1 MRTILTFIAAG
12 IFTSAAFAQSST
24 LPDRDSAV
32 VAEVNGDKLTAADL
46 EQQEASK
53 LLQSRY
59 AYYEIQRKALDELID
74 QHLLEIEARKQHL
87 TVDQLMDREV
97 NAKLPHDA
105 TDDQLQVYYEGLET
119 DKPFDQEMK
128 EKIKQHIHDA
138 RVTKAKAAY
147 LKVLRSQA
155 RIMVE
160 LAPPA
165 ASVDLAGAQLLGSK
179 DAPVV
184 LVEFADYQCPYCQ
197 KVHPD
202 LVKLQ
207 KEFGDKLAIAF
218 KDFPLPMHPFAEKA
232 AEAARCAGVQGKF
245 WEFHDKL
252 FIDKKFE
259 PADLKQQASSLQL
272 NTVQFDACLDSGSE
286 AAAVQRDAGE
296 GKRLGLTG
304 TPSFFANGHFFS
316 GAVTYDALRDM
327 VAQQLKAS
335 QQLKAADSSKAS
347 QSSIAG
353 TSPTES
359 SLR

>member
-1 MRTILTFIAAG
+1 MRIILTILAAG
-12 IFTSAAFAQSST
+12 MFVSAAAAQSPT
-24 LPDRDSAV
+24 LADGDTAV
-32 VAEVNGDKLTAADL
+32 VADVNGEKLTMADL
-46 EQQEASK
+46 EQQEGSK

-59 AYYEIQRKALDELID
+59 SYYEAERKALDDLID
-74 QHLLEIEARKQHL
+74 QHLLESEATKLHL
-87 TVDQLMDREV
+87 TVDQLLDHEV
-97 NAKLPHDA
+97 NAKLPA
-105 TDDQLQVYYEGLET
+105 EPTEDQIHVYYEGLET
-119 DKPFDQEMK
+119 DKPYDQDMRD
-128 EKIKQHIHDA
+128 KIRQHIHDA
-138 RVTKAKAAY
+138 RATKAKTAY
-147 LKVLRSQA
+147 MKVLRGQA

-165 ASVDLAGAQLLGSK
+165 ASVDLAGATFLGPK

-202 LVKLQ
+202 LQKLQ
-207 KEFGDKLAIAF
+207 KEFGDKIAIAY

-252 FIDKKFE
+252 FVDKKLE
-259 PADLKQQASSLQL
+259 PADLKEDASALRL
-272 NTVQFDACLDSGSE
+272 NTTQFDACLDSGSQT
-286 AAAVQRDAGE
+286 AAVQKDAGE

-327 VAQQLKAS
+327 VAQQLKAA
-335 QQLKAADSSKAS
+335 QQLRAS
-347 QSSIAG
+347 QSSIRE

>member
-1 MRTILTFIAAG
+1 M
-12 IFTSAAFAQSST
+12 
-24 LPDRDSAV
+24 
-32 VAEVNGDKLTAADL
+32 
-46 EQQEASK
+46 
-53 LLQSRY
+53 
-59 AYYEIQRKALDELID
+59 
-74 QHLLEIEARKQHL
+74 
-87 TVDQLMDREV
+87 
-97 NAKLPHDA
+97 
-105 TDDQLQVYYEGLET
+105 
-119 DKPFDQEMK
+119 
-128 EKIKQHIHDA
+128 
-138 RVTKAKAAY
+138 
-147 LKVLRSQA
+147 KVLRGQA

-165 ASVDLAGAQLLGSK
+165 ASVDLAGATFLGPK

-202 LVKLQ
+202 LQKLQ
-207 KEFGDKLAIAF
+207 KEFGDKIAIAY

-252 FIDKKFE
+252 FVDKKLE
-259 PADLKQQASSLQL
+259 PADLKEDASALRL
-272 NTVQFDACLDSGSE
+272 NTTQFDACLDSGSQT
-286 AAAVQRDAGE
+286 AAVQKDAGE

-327 VAQQLKAS
+327 VAQQLKAA
-335 QQLKAADSSKAS
+335 QQLRAS
-347 QSSIAG
+347 QSSIRE